1 MNINRNQLSRNQ
13 QTYSSRTHH
22 HKRNQNNSYS
32 LYPSAPSSSSSS
44 RSNTS
49 SINSFNEIR
58 SDNAGNQSV
67 YIDSNYRPNDL
78 ILDNAKIAPT
88 FSNSI
93 QSRTVSRMT
102 DNTYDDCNNTFSQ
115 YRRSMIL
122 EMANSIVKQSDEMF
136 NDENENEYYE
146 NRPYE
151 EQTQYQPSK
160 VGSRQI
166 KRMAKNIVSRY
177 SNDYE

>member
-1 MNINRNQLSRNQ
+1 MSRNQ
-13 QTYSSRTHH
+13 QTYSSHTHCR
-22 HKRNQNNSYS
+22 KRNQNNSYS
-32 LYPSAPSSSSSS
+32 LYPSNSTTSQSNYSS
-44 RSNTS
+44 
-49 SINSFNEIR
+49 SFNEIR
-58 SDNAGNQSV
+58 TDNAGNQSV
-67 YIDSNYRPNDL
+67 YIDSNYKPNDL

-102 DNTYDDCNNTFSQ
+102 DNTYDDCNDTFSQ

-122 EMANSIVKQSDEMF
+122 EMANSIVKQSGEMF
-136 NDENENEYYE
+136 NDDENGYYE

-160 VGSRQI
+160 VGNRQI
-166 KRMAKNIVSRY
+166 RRMAKNIVSRY
-177 SNDYE
+177 SNNTNNYE